1 MNLRA
6 DPLVLKYRARDELSE
21 EERAVLEGAIADVRE
36 IGPDQDLV
44 REGSR
49 PTASTL
55 LLEGFTI
62 RYHDF
67 ASGKRQ
73 ISAVHITGDFLD
85 LHSFLIRKMD
95 HNVATLSPCRVAMVP
110 HARLREIT
118 ERYPHLTRILWL
130 STLIDAAIHR
140 EWVVSMGRRSALARL
155 AHLACELYVRLQQVG
170 GNDGPSFQFPVTQVE
185 LGDILGLSVVH
196 VNRSLQDL
204 RASGAISWHDE
215 QVRVL
220 DWDRLKQ
227 IAEFDDD
234 YLHLLHEP
242 R

>member
-1 MNLRA
+1 MGYRA
-6 DPLVLKYRARDELSE
+6 DALILKYSVRDTLSQ

-55 LLEGFTI
+55 LLEGYTI
-62 RYHDF
+62 RYHILAD
-67 ASGKRQ
+67 GKRQ

-110 HARLREIT
+110 HVALREIT
-118 ERYPHLTRILWL
+118 EKYPHLTRILWL

-140 EWVVSMGRRSALARL
+140 EWVVSMGRRSAVARL
-155 AHLACELYVRLQQVG
+155 AHLACELYVRLQQVERT
-170 GNDGPSFQFPVTQVE
+170 DGPSFHFPVTQIE
-185 LGDILGLSVVH
+185 LGDLLGLSVVH

-204 RASGAISWHDE
+204 RASGALSWHDE
-215 QVRVL
+215 RVRVL

-227 IAEFDDD
+227 IAEFDDN
-234 YLHLLHEP
+234 YLHLHHEP

>member
-1 MNLRA
+1 MIHRA
-6 DPLVLKYRARDELSE
+6 DTLILKYRARDKLSE
-21 EERAVLEGAIADVRE
+21 EERGVLEDAIVDVRD

-44 REGSR
+44 RQGSR

-55 LLEGFTI
+55 LLDGYTI
-62 RYHDF
+62 RYHDL

-73 ISAVHITGDFLD
+73 ISAVHVTGDFLD
-85 LHSFLIRKMD
+85 LHSFLIRRMD
-95 HNVATLSPCRVAMVP
+95 HSVATLSPCQVAMVP

-118 ERYPHLTRILWL
+118 EKYPHLTRILWL

-140 EWVVSMGRRSALARL
+140 EWVVSMGRRSAVARL
-155 AHLACELYVRLQQVG
+155 AHLVCELYVRLQQVG
-170 GNDGPSFQFPVTQVE
+170 GTDGQRFHFPVTQVE

-204 RASGAISWHDE
+204 RAGGAVSWHDE
-215 QVRVL
+215 QICVR